1 VRACFRLSASR
12 SSGGASVDVPACS
25 EEPAAGRVFL
35 QEPLLGVSIA
45 AGGGGGVSLA
55 DDPDDAGVTT
65 SCAEL
70 GPALCG
76 AEIAMR
82 WSAGGDGA
90 SAGGLDTCRIPAAA
104 TRSGSGGVWAGW
116 AMKTHLLEGVKHP
129 QLLCRTKWSRA
140 RYYLMRF
147 LHQPEPALE
156 PRGRRRAK
164 YRHMFC
170 SSYLGSWLRC

>member
-1 VRACFRLSASR
+1 MRACFRLSASR

-35 QEPLLGVSIA
+35 QEPLLVVSIA

-104 TRSGSGGVWAGW
+104 TRSGSGV
-116 AMKTHLLEGVKHP
+116 V
-129 QLLCRTKWSRA
+129 
-140 RYYLMRF
+140 
-147 LHQPEPALE
+147 
-156 PRGRRRAK
+156 
-164 YRHMFC
+164 
-170 SSYLGSWLRC
+170 GSDVLNPGS

>member
-1 VRACFRLSASR
+1 MRACFRLSASR

-90 SAGGLDTCRIPAAA
+90 SAGALDTCRIPAAA
-104 TRSGSGGVWAGW
+104 TRSGRKEAG
-116 AMKTHLLEGVKHP
+116 L
-129 QLLCRTKWSRA
+129 
-140 RYYLMRF
+140 
-147 LHQPEPALE
+147 
-156 PRGRRRAK
+156 
-164 YRHMFC
+164 
-170 SSYLGSWLRC
+170 

>member
-1 VRACFRLSASR
+1 MRACFRLSSASR

-45 AGGGGGVSLA
+45 AGGVSLT

-70 GPALCG
+70 GPALWG
-76 AEIAMR
+76 VEIAMR

-90 SAGGLDTCRIPAAA
+90 AAGGLDTCIPAAA
-104 TRSGSGGVWAGW
+104 TRFSENLPG
-116 AMKTHLLEGVKHP
+116 
-129 QLLCRTKWSRA
+129 
-140 RYYLMRF
+140 
-147 LHQPEPALE
+147 
-156 PRGRRRAK
+156 
-164 YRHMFC
+164 
-170 SSYLGSWLRC
+170 